1 MNLYHQHFCHL
12 IIIYI
17 SNYRHFISYYKDE
30 FKNRTQLSRSITGTA
45 YMWLSKAQMKEGAK
59 ISLECNADSCSCSL
73 SVIPKDKI
81 EQNIK
86 DKPYTYNVTE
96 ENKVMEFHIVGN
108 IKESNPENCKI
119 SIWAKGN
126 KNIDS
131 NLSKESKS
139 FKKRGYQAYLMKG
152 EADITNC
159 KLKVNGTIGDLIQVG
174 VLFINEGNSIKTE
187 INFPVLGFFKKGE
200 LDEIHFEKLDQKTW
214 MFYMTKNL
222 QLIQLLNQIIK
233 NMVKNIFIHLK
244 LRKKG
249 LIIFIKYLL

>member
-1 MNLYHQHFCHL
+1 
-12 IIIYI
+12 
-17 SNYRHFISYYKDE
+17 
-30 FKNRTQLSRSITGTA
+30 
-45 YMWLSKAQMKEGAK
+45 MWLSKAQMKEGAK

-200 LDEIHFEKLDQKTW
+200 LDEIHFEKLDQKNLDVLYDQESSVYPVIKSNNKIKIDEKYGEEY
-214 MFYMTKNL
+214 FYSFEVKKEGTDNFYQMSPL
-222 QLIQLLNQIIK
+222 VHGAMHEIK
-233 NMVKNIFIHLK
+233 FEK
-244 LRKKG
+244 R
-249 LIIFIKYLL
+249 